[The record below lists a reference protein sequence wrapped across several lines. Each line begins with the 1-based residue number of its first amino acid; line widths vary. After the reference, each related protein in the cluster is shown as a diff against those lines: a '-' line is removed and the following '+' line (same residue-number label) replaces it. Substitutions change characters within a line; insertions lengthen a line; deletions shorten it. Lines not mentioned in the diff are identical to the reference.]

1 MKKLIIKTSIITV
14 LSVLVATILLV
25 TTLCIFAPKTVSDY
39 FYGVGNGNLS
49 VRYMEKAYNKN
60 QTAENLEELIF
71 KANENED
78 YSRVV
83 KYSEIFIN
91 REDFVAFINAK
102 PSNSGQMTYEEYFY
116 GNYVIA
122 LYETGAENEVIFA
135 VADKTVESNY
145 SEYSAYSSLVYG
157 CSATD
162 TAFLSALKDKL
173 VSLQSKYPENVNL
186 NADILGVSQMINNLK
201 GESNE

>member
-14 LSVLVATILLV
+14 LSVLVAAILLV

-39 FYGVGNGNLS
+39 FYSVGNGNLS
-49 VRYMEKAYNKN
+49 VSYMEKAYNKN
-60 QTAENLEELIF
+60 KSADNLEELIF

-91 REDFVAFINAK
+91 REDFTSYANNK
-102 PSNSGQMTYEEYFY
+102 PSVAGQMTYEEYVY

-122 LYETGAENEVIFA
+122 LYNTGATKEVIFA
-135 VADKTVESNY
+135 VADKTVESEY
-145 SEYSAYSSLVYG
+145 SEYSAYSSLIYG
-157 CSATD
+157 VDITD
-162 TAFLSALKDKL
+162 VEFLTVLSDKL
-173 VSLQSKYPENVNL
+173 LDLKTNYPENDNL
-186 NADILGVSQMINNLK
+186 DADITCVSQMITNLK
-201 GESNE
+201 GES